1 MDLSRLAVPSI
12 SQDRIAA
19 FGLDDTRV
27 LDGLPGEL
35 WEGLALDEGASFL
48 GTETVLLR
56 VGSVPNPVHEKVAGE
71 KKDEEGCAEGVRLH
85 LVEVIG
91 EVEGAVTVAEGNA
104 SQVPENKHEAPFLV
118 IHVPKPKSIIGQ
130 YALHGRTRTSSQ

>member
-1 MDLSRLAVPSI
+1 MDLSCLAIPSI

-35 WEGLALDEGASFL
+35 REGLALDEGAAFL

-71 KKDEEGCAEGVRLH
+71 KKDEEGCAEGVRVH
-85 LVEVIG
+85 VVEVIG

-118 IHVPKPKSIIGQ
+118 VHVPKPKLIVGQ
-130 YALHGRTRTSSQ
+130 YTLHRRTRTSLQ